1 MSLHVIR
8 YALKAA
14 LRDKMVWGL
23 SPFLSSGPACRFFLG
38 FGRCNRTRSVRG
50 RLYGWRS
57 ENSGVNRSILVRRL
71 FCTAFLRFPRYRVL
85 ADPSG
90 FCAAL
95 LFLSPLSAA
104 FSTLA
109 FVCGAF
115 LALILSLLSMHYGE
129 QDGIVLWSI
138 GVTFELMIVC
148 NVAFF
153 LCHGFVI
160 SGYGWPWCSRVL
172 CALAPDGRVVVDCA
186 SSGDGDERR
195 HETCYRCERR
205 RFPDYPPR
213 FDLMAQT
220 SWLIYGGPRL
230 WDWVFVVVQA
240 AIFLTLVIS
249 ATIIDLRRK
258 QF

>member
-23 SPFLSSGPACRFFLG
+23 LAIFVVGACLSFFSGSAAAIEQDQFVVAYMGGGLRILALIGLSLFVVFF
-38 FGRCNRTRSVRG
+38 
-50 RLYGWRS
+50 
-57 ENSGVNRSILVRRL
+57 VRRSYDSRDIEFL
-71 FCTAFLRFPRYRVL
+71 LTRPVSRGAFVL
-85 ADPSG
+85 S
-90 FCAAL
+90 
-95 LFLSPLSAA
+95 LSAA

-109 FVCGAF
+109 FVCGTF

-153 LCHGFVI
+153 FAMVLSSPVTAGLGVLGFYVLSRLMGGLLSIALHPAMATSDGMKLVI
-160 SGYGWPWCSRVL
+160 GVTK
-172 CALAPDGRVVVDCA
+172 VV
-186 SSGDGDERR
+186 SLII
-195 HETCYRCERR
+195 
-205 RFPDYPPR
+205 PR